1 MGSFQ
6 KSLGMFESFCKDEAI
21 VCVEETVWK
30 KRVSV
35 PVQLVKKVMFTANK
49 IGFTQINFAVAHVGD
64 EAPVAA
70 TEPPK

>member
-1 MGSFQ
+1 M
-6 KSLGMFESFCKDEAI
+6 LI
-21 VCVEETVWK
+21 VQAGVG
-30 KRVSV
+30 V
-35 PVQLVKKVMFTANK
+35 PYQLVKKVMFTANK